1 MALFGKSKK
10 SQAPVTKPAGNVS
23 ADDIWSASVKRD
35 SDSVNTKVV
44 IKEST
49 SIVPDTFNGPRGIN
63 PKVLE
68 RSMEELERE
77 LKERDEREPEIYEI
91 DGISSRDMSRAEE
104 RFEQTVLDIRE
115 KQSRV
120 VYGVIASAEVSD
132 IDRKVKELEKQ
143 YDYLTHGPD
152 DTDYGFEAIS
162 KEEFDRRMDEFEA
175 QKAEKRQE
183 IIRKMPGLTEAQKRK
198 IQEFFEQDIVAAPLD
213 FVNSIPELSQ
223 KDLDRIR
230 KKLADIYA
238 LDNEIPVDIKIKS
251 I

>member
-1 MALFGKSKK
+1 MALFGRSKK
-10 SQAPVTKPAGNVS
+10 SKAPVTKPAGTANI
-23 ADDIWSASVKRD
+23 DDIWSAPVKRN

-49 SIVPDTFNGPRGIN
+49 SLTPDTFNGPRGIN

-77 LKERDEREPEIYEI
+77 LKERDEREPEVFEI
-91 DGISSRDMSRAEE
+91 DGISTRDMSRAEE
-104 RFEQTVLDIRE
+104 KFEQTVLDIRE

-120 VYGVIASAEVSD
+120 EYGVIASAEVSD
-132 IDRKVKELEKQ
+132 IDRKVKELEEQ
-143 YDYLTHGPD
+143 YDYLTHGTGD
-152 DTDYGFEAIS
+152 VDYGFETIS
-162 KEEFDRRMDEFEA
+162 KEEFDRRMDEFDA
-175 QKAEKRQE
+175 LKAEKRQE
-183 IIRKMPGLTEAQKRK
+183 IIWKMPGLTETQKQK

-223 KDLDRIR
+223 RDLERIR
-230 KKLADIYA
+230 KKLDEIYV
-238 LDNEIPVDIKIKS
+238 LENEKPVDIKIES